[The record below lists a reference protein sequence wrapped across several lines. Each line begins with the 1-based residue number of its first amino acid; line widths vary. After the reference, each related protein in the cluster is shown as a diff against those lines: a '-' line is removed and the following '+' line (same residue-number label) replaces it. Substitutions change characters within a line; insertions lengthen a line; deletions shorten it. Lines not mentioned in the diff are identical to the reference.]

1 MNSKVLRFLGTV
13 FLKVCFCIKVS
24 SEVAHLCLLTTICI
38 ICIFFSEYNQQDAT
52 FLNLLRIYFCKT
64 LFMFQTGFSS
74 IIRSSKLHIQL
85 QVFVRP
91 IPLPAASLARLAAGS
106 GIGLTLYVQ
115 FWAPVGGRK
124 NCLKHVEC
132 LTEINKL
139 RNMAYY
145 WLYSENIEAM
155 HGPLNVKYIFF
166 FIKGGEESFLF
177 SLYPEMRVCE
187 STGYNSHFQYLN
199 IQQQTLPN
207 GLVSLL

>member
-1 MNSKVLRFLGTV
+1 M
-13 FLKVCFCIKVS
+13 
-24 SEVAHLCLLTTICI
+24 AHLRLLTTIYI
-38 ICIFFSEYNQQDAT
+38 ICIFFSEYNQQGAT
-52 FLNLLRIYFCKT
+52 FHNLFISVRRSTCFRQ
-64 LFMFQTGFSS
+64 FFPS

-85 QVFVRP
+85 QIFVRP

-115 FWAPVGGRK
+115 FWAPDVGRK
-124 NCLKHVEC
+124 THLKHVERH
-132 LTEINKL
+132 TEINKL
-139 RNMAYY
+139 RNMASC
-145 WLYSENIEAM
+145 WLYFENILAM
-155 HGPLNVKYIFF
+155 HRPVNVNYIFF